1 MTSTHRTLR
10 LAVALAALVVL
21 LPLPPA
27 AAESHEG
34 MDLPADVEAILA
46 SITEAGDKLISLAEA
61 TPADKFSWAPTDEV
75 RTISE
80 VYMHV
85 VGVNLLLPN
94 ALGAAP
100 PEGLEI
106 GDNPFAL
113 MGEWEKTV
121 TAKDDVIAK
130 LKESLHYVHG
140 ALASVKD
147 LDTEVSL
154 FGPPQSKRAYLLIVM
169 AHAHEHLGQSIAYAR
184 TAGVVPPW
192 SQPAPEADGAD
203 GADAGGQ

>member
-1 MTSTHRTLR
+1 MTSRQRKLR
-10 LAVALAALVVL
+10 LAVALAALVAL
-21 LPLPPA
+21 LPLTSA
-27 AAESHEG
+27 TAEHHEE

-46 SITEAGDKLISLAEA
+46 NIAGAGEKLISLAEA
-61 TPADKFSWAPTDEV
+61 TPEDKFSWAPTDEV

-85 VGVNLLLPN
+85 VGVNMLLPN
-94 ALGAAP
+94 ALGAAL
-100 PEGLEI
+100 PEGLEV
-106 GDNPFAL
+106 GENPFAL
-113 MGEWEKTV
+113 MGEWEQTV
-121 TAKDDVIAK
+121 TAKDDVVAK

-140 ALASVKD
+140 ALASIKD
-147 LDTEVSL
+147 LDTEVSV

-203 GADAGGQ
+203 EGGQ